1 MPDRVSSKRCGTV
14 ALDERA
20 LGVASF
26 ATNCEMSAL
35 RVLQTQVTRVYLDVH
50 HVDNK
55 MPEELREKNRWA
67 MASELAIPQGLGM
80 IGNLNSGRPCFLLF
94 LF

>member
-1 MPDRVSSKRCGTV
+1 MK
-14 ALDERA
+14 A
-20 LGVASF
+20 LGVTSF

-35 RVLQTQVTRVYLDVH
+35 RVLQTQVTRVYLDAY
-50 HVDNK
+50 HVDNN
-55 MPEELREKNRWA
+55 MPEELREKYCWA

-80 IGNLNSGRPCFLLF
+80 IGNLNPGRPYFLLF